1 MNILYHPPHFKGPV
15 LFSFNAKHFFGK
27 KKACVRVETGDW
39 SDKFSLDVAG
49 SSGVV
54 NCKMDGRMY
63 NVSIHSNI
71 FCIIVEGFLLVLIVF
86 Q

>member
-1 MNILYHPPHFKGPV
+1 MNILHHPPHFKGPI

-27 KKACVRVETGDW
+27 KKASVRVETGDW

-54 NCKMDGRMY
+54 NCRMDGRMY
-63 NVSIHSNI
+63 NVSIYSYK
-71 FCIIVEGFLLVLIVF
+71 FF
-86 Q
+86 QITKKRKSM